1 MDFLDELKL
10 EDLTTEQR
18 EIADT
23 LGGLDIYINFI
34 RNFGGSNVYAV
45 LPEMLTIAIRNRHI
59 REEFNGYNYK
69 ELARKYRISEIS
81 VRRVVNESKK
91 EVITK

>member
-1 MDFLDELKL
+1 MDFLDELKI
-10 EDLTTEQR
+10 EDLNTEQR

-23 LGGLDIYINFI
+23 LGGIEIYKNFI

-45 LPEMLTIAIRNRHI
+45 LPETLTIEVRNRHI
-59 REEFNGYNYK
+59 RKEFNGYNYK

-81 VRRVVNESKK
+81 VRRVINEK
-91 EVITK
+91 TKGRKL

>member
-34 RNFGGSNVYAV
+34 RNFGGSNVV
-45 LPEMLTIAIRNRHI
+45 LPETLTIAIRNRHI